1 LKASALSGIAQALA
15 ATDPGRAT
23 RLLDDAEQI
32 AGSITG
38 ESLKAEALS
47 GIAQTLVVTAS

>member
-1 LKASALSGIAQALA
+1 LKASALSDITQALA
-15 ATDPGRAT
+15 ATDPGR
-23 RLLDDAEQI
+23 AEQI